1 MPEASLQLEHLN
13 IPARDP
19 EGLAVWYAQ
28 TFGLTAKAH
37 VARGPGVLLAFV
49 RGEPV
54 NRSEFHIGL
63 RVPNRSEFH
72 IGLRVPSR
80 AVLKEWAAK
89 FGTEITPGGE
99 FDTTRTLDPDG
110 NCIEIY
116 CKSEAK

>member
-1 MPEASLQLEHLN
+1 MPEANLQLEHLN

-19 EGLAVWYAQ
+19 EGLALWYAQ
-28 TFGLTAKAH
+28 TFGLMAKAH

-54 NRSEFHIGL
+54 
-63 RVPNRSEFH
+63 NRSEFH